1 MRLILLG
8 PPGVGKGTQAKIL
21 SEKLNL
27 LHISTGDILRQEVA
41 SGTPLGI
48 QAKAILAA
56 GHLVSD
62 EIMIGIIEH
71 VLSSDAAK
79 NGFILDGFPRTVAQ
93 AEALTALL
101 IKLGLKINVVLN
113 MEIDQEIVVQRL
125 SSRVSC
131 TSCGNIFNRLTDTL
145 YNPSICPS
153 CGGELIQRD
162 DDKPVTI
169 RKRLHIYDQSTAPV
183 KFYYAKAGILRTIHA
198 DGPIDEITTEISAL
212 LKQV

>member
-1 MRLILLG
+1 MRLILFG

-21 SEKLNL
+21 SEKLHL

-48 QAKAILAA
+48 QAKAILVA

-71 VLSSDAAK
+71 VLRSPSAK

-101 IKLGLKINVVLN
+101 IKLQLKINVVLN
-113 MEIDQEIVVQRL
+113 MEIDQETVVQRL

-131 TSCGNIFNRLTDTL
+131 TSCGKIFNQLNDSL

-162 DDKPVTI
+162 DDKPETI
-169 RKRLHIYDQSTAPV
+169 RKRLHVYEQSTAPV
-183 KFYYAKAGILRTIHA
+183 KFYYAKAGILRTIRA
-198 DGPIDEITTEISAL
+198 DGPVDEVGAEIITM

>member
-1 MRLILLG
+1 MRLILFG

-21 SEKLNL
+21 SEKLHI

-41 SGTPLGI
+41 SGTTIGL
-48 QAKAILAA
+48 QAKAVLAA

-62 EIMIGIIEH
+62 EIMVGIIGQI
-71 VLSSDAAK
+71 LTSDAAK
-79 NGFILDGFPRTVAQ
+79 NGFILDGYPRTVAQ

-101 IKLGLKINVVLN
+101 IKLQLKINVVLS
-113 MEIDQEIVVQRL
+113 MEIDQETVVQRL

-131 TSCGNIFNRLTDTL
+131 TSCGKIYNLLTDSL

-153 CGGELIQRD
+153 CGGDLIQRD
-162 DDKPVTI
+162 DDKPETI
-169 RKRLHIYDQSTAPV
+169 RKRLQVYDQSTAPV

-198 DGPIDEITTEISAL
+198 NGSVEGVNTAIISM
-212 LKQV
+212 LKQM

>member
-1 MRLILLG
+1 MRLILFG

-21 SEKLNL
+21 SEKLHL
-27 LHISTGDILRQEVA
+27 LHISTGDILRQEIA
-41 SGTPLGI
+41 SGTQLGI

-71 VLSSDAAK
+71 VLGSDAAK
-79 NGFILDGFPRTVAQ
+79 NGFILDGFPRTVTQ

-101 IKLGLKINVVLN
+101 IKLQMKINVVLN
-113 MEIDQEIVVQRL
+113 MEIDDEMVVQRL

-131 TSCGNIFNRLTDTL
+131 TSCRKIFNVLTDSL

-162 DDKPVTI
+162 DDMPETI
-169 RKRLHIYDQSTAPV
+169 RKRLHVYDQSTAPV
-183 KFYYAKAGILRTIHA
+183 KFYYAKAGILRTIRA
-198 DGPIDEITTEISAL
+198 DGSIDEVNAAIISMVTQL
-212 LKQV
+212 

>member
-21 SEKLNL
+21 SEKLKL

-48 QAKAILAA
+48 QAKAVLAA

-71 VLSSDAAK
+71 VLRSEEAK

-113 MEIDQEIVVQRL
+113 MEIDQEKVIQRL

-131 TSCGNIFNRLTDTL
+131 TSCGKIFNRLTDTL
-145 YNPSICPS
+145 YNPSICPL

-198 DGPIDEITTEISAL
+198 DGPIDEITTEISTL